1 MGNNEEVLLYLADT
15 FGMKLSNKGVK
26 YLAESIRQ
34 VAKNKRKAISFR
46 TLYADIAKKYNT
58 TYTAVERLMRYEVNK
73 YVNDMCLS
81 EFIFR
86 QAIIINQKIKK
97 RKRGKVNEFCK
108 EAQQGKII

>member
-1 MGNNEEVLLYLADT
+1 MENNEEVLLYLADT

-46 TLYADIAKKYNT
+46 TLYSDIAKKYDT

-86 QAIIINQKIKK
+86 QAIIINQKKK
-97 RKRGKVNEFCK
+97 ERKSK
-108 EAQQGKII
+108 

>member
-1 MGNNEEVLLYLADT
+1 MENNEEVLLYLADT

-46 TLYADIAKKYNT
+46 TLYADVAEKHDT

-73 YVNDMCLS
+73 CVDNMCLS

-86 QAIIINQKIKK
+86 QAIIINQKNKK
-97 RKRGKVNEFCK
+97 ERE
-108 EAQQGKII
+108 EQ